1 MCQKWGKIKPKCAKT
16 SIFSLNVPKVGR
28 FVVAD
33 DDIKKILM
41 FGESFMVAMDIFC
54 SKCAKSG
61 EFHSKNEKFSI
72 SSLKNFK
79 YTIFYFI
86 DFQTFNFYCAESG
99 VK

>member
-79 YTIFYFI
+79 YTIFILLIFKHLNFI
-86 DFQTFNFYCAESG
+86 VPKVG
-99 VK
+99 

>member
-41 FGESFMVAMDIFC
+41 FGVSFMVAMDIFC

-79 YTIFYFI
+79 YTIFILLIFKHLIFI
-86 DFQTFNFYCAESG
+86 VPKVG
-99 VK
+99 

>member
-1 MCQKWGKIKPKCAKT
+1 MCQKWGKIKPNCAKT
-16 SIFSLNVPKVGR
+16 SIFSLNVPKVGY

-61 EFHSKNEKFSI
+61 EFYSKNEKFSI
-72 SSLKNFK
+72 SSSKKLK
-79 YTIFYFI
+79 YTIFILLIFKYLIFI
-86 DFQTFNFYCAESG
+86 VPKVG
-99 VK
+99 